1 MKDIATSA
9 RVTPLTCSG
18 HTRPVTH
25 LHFSGE
31 VFISAC
37 KDGNPMLR
45 DGTTGDWIGTFLGHK
60 GATWSAKLSHD
71 SEKAVTGSA
80 DFSAKVWDTFT
91 GQATQ
96 SYPHDHIV
104 RSVDFNSNSS
114 SICTGGQEKKV
125 RIFDLRTNE
134 ATHEFLGHQ
143 GNIKSVVW
151 DSRPE
156 AQDNIVVSAGEEKKV
171 RYWDIRANKEL
182 DSWSPAAGE
191 VITSLEQNQSYL
203 TVTAGKS
210 VYFIDP
216 QTHEPTKTV
225 STDYDVSS
233 VSLNP
238 AQTKFVT
245 GGSTELWVRVYDFD
259 TGKETEVYKGH
270 HGPIHT
276 LSFSPDGGLYATG
289 SEDGTIRL
297 WKAAS
302 GPYGL
307 WN

>member
-1 MKDIATSA
+1 
-9 RVTPLTCSG
+9 
-18 HTRPVTH
+18 
-25 LHFSGE
+25 
-31 VFISAC
+31 
-37 KDGNPMLR
+37 MLR

>member
-1 MKDIATSA
+1 
-9 RVTPLTCSG
+9 
-18 HTRPVTH
+18 
-25 LHFSGE
+25 
-31 VFISAC
+31 
-37 KDGNPMLR
+37 MLR

-71 SEKAVTGSA
+71 AEKAVTGSA
-80 DFSAKVWDTFT
+80 DFSAKVWDTYT

-96 SYPHDHIV
+96 SYGHDHIV
-104 RSVDFNSNSS
+104 RSVSFDSTAKY
-114 SICTGGQEKKV
+114 ICTGGQEKKI
-125 RIFDLRTNE
+125 RIFDLRTSE
-134 ATHEFLGHQ
+134 PTQEFLGHE

-151 DSRPE
+151 DSRPA
-156 AQDNIVVSAGEEKKV
+156 AQDNIIISAGDDKKV
-171 RYWDIRANKEL
+171 RYWDIRAQKEF
-182 DSWSPAAGE
+182 DSWSPSVGE
-191 VITSLEQNQSYL
+191 TITSLEQSQDYL

-216 QTHEPTKTV
+216 TSRAVTKTV
-225 STDYDVSS
+225 LTDYDVSS

-238 AQTKFVT
+238 SRTKFVT
-245 GGSTELWVRVYDFD
+245 GGSTELWVRVYDFES
-259 TGKETEVYKGH
+259 GKEMEVYKGH

-276 LSFSPDGGLYATG
+276 VSYSPDGGLYATG

-307 WN
+307 WV